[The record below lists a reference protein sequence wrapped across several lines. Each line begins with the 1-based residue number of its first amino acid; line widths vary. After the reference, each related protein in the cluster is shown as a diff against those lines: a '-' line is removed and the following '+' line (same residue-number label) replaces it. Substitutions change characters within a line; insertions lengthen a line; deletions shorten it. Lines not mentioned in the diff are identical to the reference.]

1 MLLVPRHKNGSVLR
15 TTAKQGVHAN
25 AAFPSD
31 AVSPSTGKSS
41 GKTREDVER
50 SGAKSLS
57 YGRMRGKVAIQF
69 YGAPQMKRPT

>member
-1 MLLVPRHKNGSVLR
+1 MLLVPGHKNGSVLR

-25 AAFPSD
+25 AVFPSD
-31 AVSPSTGKSS
+31 AVSPSTGNSS

-50 SGAKSLS
+50 SGAKSSS